1 MLVLYIQPND
11 LVSFL
16 GVLRMSSGLFAATM
30 MTCTSSSTTTTIIT
44 TTGNTAAAPCD
55 SHCCSSALPSD
66 RHVAAHQRDANR
78 CAPRISHILLSV
90 EANQQLLLVRDTA
103 GEEAPS
109 GGGVGQRAERVHQQQ
124 LRAHGPVEPAKVGG
138 VPQVSIVVS
147 ESQQHCID

>member
-1 MLVLYIQPND
+1 MTIL

-16 GVLRMSSGLFAATM
+16 SVLRMSSGLFAATM
-30 MTCTSSSTTTTIIT
+30 MTCTTSCTIIT
-44 TTGNTAAAPCD
+44 TAAASCD

-103 GEEAPS
+103 GKEAPS
-109 GGGVGQRAERVHQQQ
+109 GGGVCQRAERVHQQQ

-138 VPQVSIVVS
+138 VAQVSIVVS

>member
-1 MLVLYIQPND
+1 M
-11 LVSFL
+11 SFL

-30 MTCTSSSTTTTIIT
+30 MTCTTSCTIIT
-44 TTGNTAAAPCD
+44 TAAASCD

-103 GEEAPS
+103 GKEAPS
-109 GGGVGQRAERVHQQQ
+109 GGGVCQRAERVHQQQ

-138 VPQVSIVVS
+138 VAQVSIVVS